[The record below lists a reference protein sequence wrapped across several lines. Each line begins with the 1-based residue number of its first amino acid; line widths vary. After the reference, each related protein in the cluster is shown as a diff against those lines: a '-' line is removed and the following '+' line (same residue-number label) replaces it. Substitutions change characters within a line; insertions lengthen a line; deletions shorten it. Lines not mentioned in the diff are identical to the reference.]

1 MKCSL
6 CPRKCNVDRAFVRG
20 FCSCGELPRIMRAAP
35 HFGEEP
41 CISGRNGSGA
51 VFFSGCN
58 LKCSFCQNHEISR
71 HEQGSEFDARSLA
84 DLFRRLQDSGVHN
97 INLVTGTHF
106 TPLIADALSMAEL
119 VIPVIWNSSGYELPE
134 TLRMLDGLVNVYLPD
149 YKYCDSQLAAK
160 YSFAPD
166 YPETAAAAVA
176 EMFRQRGVYK
186 LENGMLTSGVLLR
199 HLILP
204 GHIENSMDVIDFAA
218 DHYGEGILFSLMSQ
232 FVPMP
237 GCDIT
242 AKVSPEENSNLIHYM
257 QLRGLNGFY
266 QELSS
271 ATEDFIPSFD
281 GTII

>member
-1 MKCSL
+1 
-6 CPRKCNVDRAFVRG
+6 
-20 FCSCGELPRIMRAAP
+20 MRAAP

-41 CISGRNGSGA
+41 CISGSNGSGA

-58 LKCSFCQNHEISR
+58 LKCTFCQNHEISR
-71 HEQGSEFDARSLA
+71 HEQGIEFDARSLA
-84 DLFRRLQDSGVHN
+84 DLFLRLQDCGVHN

-106 TPLIADALSMAEL
+106 TSLIAEALSIAGL
-119 VIPVIWNSSGYELPE
+119 SIPVVWNSSGYELPE
-134 TLRMLDGLVNVYLPD
+134 TLRMLDGLVNIYLPD
-149 YKYCDSQLAAK
+149 YKYCDSHLAAQ

-166 YPETAAAAVA
+166 YPEIASAAVA
-176 EMFRQRGVYK
+176 EMVRQRGFYK
-186 LENGMLTSGVLLR
+186 LENGLMTSGVLLR

-218 DHYGEGILFSLMSQ
+218 DHYKDEILFSLMSQ

-242 AKVSPEENSNLIHYM
+242 SKVSQEDNSNLIHYM
-257 QLRGLNGFY
+257 QLRGLTGYY

-271 ATEDFIPSFD
+271 ASEDFIPSFD
-281 GTII
+281 GTIV